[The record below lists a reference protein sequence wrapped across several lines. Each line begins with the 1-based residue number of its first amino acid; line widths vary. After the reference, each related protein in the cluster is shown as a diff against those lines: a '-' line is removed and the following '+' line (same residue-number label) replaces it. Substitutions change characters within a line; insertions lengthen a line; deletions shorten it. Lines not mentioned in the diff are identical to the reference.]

1 MKKNVLVNNLS
12 LSDRWLGETEAP
24 ETEESEGWKEKG
36 EEDWNWGK
44 PETWEMWELYSCCFW
59 EYMAHIFMKID
70 QMSDRRI
77 FSLIQGVV
85 IGLPGCE
92 YWIYLCVFRSRGAH
106 WAGESS
112 SIFLLLDLLLRTAH
126 RCSSQSSCWD
136 PCLLWAAAL
145 HQVTLNPLLLWP
157 SVVSLLCLSPVFI
170 SDGVMFPNLSE
181 HSVSLNVASVEEDSH
196 CMSFAQVNSDCL
208 KHFLSWL

>member
-106 WAGESS
+106 WAGEPPAFSCFWISS
-112 SIFLLLDLLLRTAH
+112 SERLTGAAPRVPAGTPV
-126 RCSSQSSCWD
+126 SSERQ
-136 PCLLWAAAL
+136 P
-145 HQVTLNPLLLWP
+145 
-157 SVVSLLCLSPVFI
+157 FI
-170 SDGVMFPNLSE
+170 R
-181 HSVSLNVASVEEDSH
+181 
-196 CMSFAQVNSDCL
+196 
-208 KHFLSWL
+208 